1 VSELAPFEAYLS
13 GLIKNLEPTAQRTL
27 ARDIAK
33 RLRESQ
39 SKRIGLQLNPDG
51 SAYEPR
57 KPQLRLRNKKGKVR
71 RTMFAKLKQTKYLK
85 ASATSSSA
93 IVSFTR
99 QVERIAQV
107 HQYGLRDK
115 VNKRRS
121 DLEVKYP
128 ERRLLGISSSDE
140 EMIRDLVID
149 QLAR

>member
-1 VSELAPFEAYLS
+1 VSDLEPFEAYLS
-13 GLIKNLEPTAQRTL
+13 GLISNLEPTAQRTL
-27 ARDIAK
+27 ARTIAQ

-57 KPQLRLRNKKGKVR
+57 KPQQRLRNKKGKLR
-71 RTMFAKLKQTKYLK
+71 RTMFAKLKQPKFLK
-85 ASATSSSA
+85 ARSTSTSAVVQF
-93 IVSFTR
+93 IG

-107 HQYGLRDK
+107 HQQGLRDK

-121 DLEVKYP
+121 NLEVKYP
-128 ERRLLGISSSDE
+128 ERRLLGISIADE
-140 EMIRDLVID
+140 EMLRDLVIE